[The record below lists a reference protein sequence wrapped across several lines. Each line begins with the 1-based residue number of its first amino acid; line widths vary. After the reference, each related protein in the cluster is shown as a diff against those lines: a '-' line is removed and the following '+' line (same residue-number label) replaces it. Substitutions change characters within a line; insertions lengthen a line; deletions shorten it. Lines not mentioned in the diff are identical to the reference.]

1 MQRRTFVRRVSGM
14 LAAPVVVSSDRWGP
28 AGPGAGEHGL
38 ESRRRVGASSE
49 RQELPSLDGKTII
62 NALGGL
68 SNPNRRTVGDT
79 AAGIARDPAAGPDPR
94 AVHDA
99 VASGLSA
106 VNVTVGYVAGDMDPF
121 EHTVAEV
128 ARWSRWIRDDASLHP
143 VWSARDIDEARS
155 AERVG
160 IILGFQNCAMIADR
174 LDRVDTF
181 ADMGVRVTQLTYN
194 VRNQIGDGSMEP
206 ENRGLTPLGRQ
217 IVEALQE
224 RRLLVDLSHSGEQT
238 CLDAVRVA
246 RAPLAITHT
255 GCRAVTDLP
264 RNKTDEE
271 LRLVAEGGGVVG
283 IYFMPFL
290 TPSGN
295 ASAEDVVRHIEHAV
309 QICGEDHVGVGTD
322 GGTTAVDDM
331 DAFRAVIRAEV
342 RERAAAGI
350 GATGESD
357 DVIPMV
363 EDLQG
368 PDQFRLLAARLRAR
382 GHPWSRIDKILG
394 TNFYRLMS
402 EVWG

>member
-1 MQRRTFVRRVSGM
+1 MQRRTFVRQVSGV
-14 LAAPVVVSSDRWGP
+14 LAAPVVLSPDDWGS
-28 AGPGAGEHGL
+28 AVVGNREPGA
-38 ESRRRVGASSE
+38 SPPAVAFAAQ
-49 RQELPSLDGKTII
+49 QELPSLTGKTVI

-68 SNPNRRTVGDT
+68 SNPNRRTVGD
-79 AAGIARDPAAGPDPR
+79 AAGGMARDPGAGPDYR
-94 AVHDA
+94 AVDDA

-121 EHTVAEV
+121 EHTVSDV
-128 ARWSRWIRDDASLHP
+128 ARWSRWTRDDPSLRA
-143 VWSARDIDEARS
+143 VLSGRDIEDARS
-155 AERVG
+155 AGQVG
-160 IILGFQNCAMIADR
+160 IILGFQNCAMIEDR
-174 LDRVDTF
+174 LERVDTF

-194 VRNQIGDGSMEP
+194 VRNQIGDGSMER
-206 ENRGLTPLGRQ
+206 ENRGLTALGHQ
-217 IVEALQE
+217 ILERLQA
-224 RRLLVDLSHSGEQT
+224 RRLLVDLSHSGERT
-238 CLDAVRVA
+238 CLDAVRAA
-246 RAPLAITHT
+246 RSPIAITHT
-255 GCRAVTDLP
+255 GCRSVTELP

-271 LRLVAEGGGVVG
+271 LRLVADGGGVVG

-290 TPSGN
+290 VPSGN
-295 ASAEDVVRHIEHAV
+295 ASAEDVIRHIEHAV
-309 QICGEDHVGVGTD
+309 QVCGEDHVGIGTD

-368 PDQFRLLAARLRAR
+368 PDQFRRLAGLLRAR
-382 GHPWSRIDKILG
+382 GHEWSRIDKVLG
-394 TNFYRLMS
+394 ENFRRVMS